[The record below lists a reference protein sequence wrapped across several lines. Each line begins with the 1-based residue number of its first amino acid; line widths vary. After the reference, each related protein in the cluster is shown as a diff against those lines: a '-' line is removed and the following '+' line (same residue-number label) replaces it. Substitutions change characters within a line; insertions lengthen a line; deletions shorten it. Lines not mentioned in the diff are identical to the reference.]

1 MESTTMPQT
10 MTPGDG
16 IDFRTGSSITDVL
29 LERIHADP
37 DGTLMLR
44 ETARGQW
51 AEVSGAQFL
60 EEVTATAKGLVA
72 AGLEAGGRVALFG
85 STSYEWTL
93 CDYAVWFAGGVT
105 VPFYDSSSRDQL
117 AWMVEDAEVGFGL
130 VESTEHADRARA
142 GAQDAGIAAGTVPVW
157 VFAEG
162 GLDELRTLGRDI
174 SDEELESRR
183 KTVTGDTMATLIY
196 TSGTTG
202 RSKGCVLTHGNFVE
216 TVASAQQHVPEVFH
230 PGSVC
235 LLFLPLAHVF
245 ARFVQMLAI
254 NVGSV
259 LAHTSDLNRLT
270 DTFAEV
276 RPTYIL
282 GVPRVFEKV
291 FNSALAK
298 AEAGGKGKIFRA
310 AQKTAVAYSRSLD
323 EGGPSL
329 PLRVQHTVFDKLV
342 YSKLREVMGG
352 RLEYAVSGGGP
363 LGEHLGHFYRGIG
376 IDIIEGYGLTET
388 TAPVTVSVPHDAR
401 MGTVG
406 KPLPGCAVAIAP
418 DGEVLAKGV
427 CVFQGYWKNEQAT
440 ADTFYDDWLRTGDIG
455 EIDADGFLRITGR
468 KKELIVTSSGKNV
481 APAPLE
487 DELRRHPII
496 GQPMVVGDNR
506 NFIAALIF
514 LDPEMLPGWLSNQD
528 LPADMP
534 LEEAA
539 AHPVV
544 HDAVA
549 KAVERVNRKVS
560 RAESIREFRIV
571 PTVLSEENGYLSA
584 KQSVKRHLI
593 LDDFA
598 EVLDDIYGA
607 APSS

>member
-1 MESTTMPQT
+1 MGATTMPQT
-10 MTPGDG
+10 ETPGDG

-29 LERIHADP
+29 LERVRKDP
-37 DGTLMLR
+37 SAPLMLR
-44 ETARGQW
+44 ESSTGEW
-51 AEVSGAQFL
+51 DEVSGEQF
-60 EEVTATAKGLVA
+60 VADVASVAKGLIA
-72 AGLEAGGRVALFG
+72 AGLEPEGRVALFG
-85 STSYEWTL
+85 ATSYEWTL

-117 AWMVEDAEVGFGL
+117 AWMIEDAGVGFGL
-130 VESTEHADRARA
+130 VHTREHADRARA

-157 VFAEG
+157 VFGED
-162 GLDELRTLGRDI
+162 GLDELRAHGADVTDA
-174 SDEELESRR
+174 ELESRR
-183 KTVTGDTMATLIY
+183 SAVTGDSMATLIY

-202 RSKGCVLTHGNFVE
+202 RSKGCVLSHGNFVE
-216 TVASAQQHVPEVFH
+216 TVAAAQQHVPAVFA

-259 LAHTSDLNRLT
+259 LAHTSDLGRLT
-270 DTFAEV
+270 DTLSEV

-291 FNSALAK
+291 FNSARAK
-298 AEAGGKGKIFRA
+298 AEGEGKGKIFTA
-310 AQKTAVAYSRSLD
+310 AQNVAVAYSRAQD
-323 EGGPSL
+323 TGGPSL
-329 PLRVQHTVFDKLV
+329 PLKVQHALFDKLV
-342 YSKLREVMGG
+342 YSKLRAVMGG

-376 IDIIEGYGLTET
+376 VNIIEGYGLTET
-388 TAPVTVSVPHDAR
+388 TAPITVNIPSDAR
-401 MGTVG
+401 IGTVG

-427 CVFQGYWKNEQAT
+427 CVFQGYWKNEEAT
-440 ADTFYDDWLRTGDIG
+440 AETFYDDWLRTGDIG
-455 EIDADGFLRITGR
+455 EIDDEGFLRITGR

-496 GQPMVVGDNR
+496 GQPLVVGDNR
-506 NFIAALIF
+506 NFIAALVF
-514 LDPEMLPGWLSNQD
+514 LDEEMLPGWLSNNGVRAD
-528 LPADMP
+528 LS
-534 LEEAA
+534 LEDAAVHPTVQEA
-539 AHPVV
+539 VS
-544 HDAVA
+544 
-549 KAVERVNRKVS
+549 KAVERVNQKVS

-571 PTVLSEENGYLSA
+571 PATLSEENGYLSA
-584 KQSVKRHLI
+584 KQSVKRHLVI
-593 LDDFA
+593 EDFS
-598 EVLDDIYGA
+598 EVLDDIYGG
-607 APSS
+607 